1 MRFFLRS
8 ALMQV
13 FKLMRYIH
21 ADNLASPLKLSKPR
35 HMFISTFLKQ
45 IVHLVLVFGEH
56 IANGIDGTLIF
67 FDETGKFF
75 FAHANSHVIC
85 QYSYK

>member
-1 MRFFLRS
+1 GDCRHALFLAVSTDAGIQTDAVYPRRQFS
-8 ALMQV
+8 LA
-13 FKLMRYIH
+13 FKTIQTAPYVYQH
-21 ADNLASPLKLSKPR
+21 
-35 HMFISTFLKQ
+35 FLKQ

-75 FAHANSHVIC
+75 FAHAN
-85 QYSYK
+85 